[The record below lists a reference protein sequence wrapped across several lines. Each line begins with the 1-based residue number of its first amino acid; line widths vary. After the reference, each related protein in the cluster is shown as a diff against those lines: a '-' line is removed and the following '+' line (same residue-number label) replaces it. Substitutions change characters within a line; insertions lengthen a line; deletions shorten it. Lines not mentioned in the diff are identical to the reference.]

1 MMRGLYRVISHHSH
15 FCVYIFH
22 SETVLNR
29 QSTLMKTPRK
39 SPATKTESTVSE
51 GDDYLTQRSPAH
63 LYSNMLCAV
72 IEDFQV

>member
-1 MMRGLYRVISHHSH
+1 MTGMMRGLYRVISRHSQL
-15 FCVYIFH
+15 CVYIFH

-29 QSTLMKTPRK
+29 QSTLMKTP
-39 SPATKTESTVSE
+39 PATKTESTVSE

-63 LYSNMLCAV
+63 LYSNILCAV